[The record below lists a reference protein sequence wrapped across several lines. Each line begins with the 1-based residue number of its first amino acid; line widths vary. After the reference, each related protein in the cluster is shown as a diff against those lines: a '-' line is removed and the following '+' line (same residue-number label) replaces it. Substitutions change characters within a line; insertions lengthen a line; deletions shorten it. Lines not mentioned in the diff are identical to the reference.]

1 MDDLTIFNGRFDH
14 FERTIKQEQEN
25 IKRSMLYDLHNSMK
39 DMKNTLAF
47 NVDRPFGMQVTECRN
62 DLAITLSLN
71 TVEQFMQLNEQLSL
85 DTKKEKS
92 FVSFT

>member
-1 MDDLTIFNGRFDH
+1 M
-14 FERTIKQEQEN
+14 
-25 IKRSMLYDLHNSMK
+25 SYDLHKSMN
-39 DMKNTLAF
+39 DMKNTLAL
-47 NVDRPFGMQVTECRN
+47 NVDRPFGMQLTECIN
-62 DLAITLSLN
+62 DLAITLPLN